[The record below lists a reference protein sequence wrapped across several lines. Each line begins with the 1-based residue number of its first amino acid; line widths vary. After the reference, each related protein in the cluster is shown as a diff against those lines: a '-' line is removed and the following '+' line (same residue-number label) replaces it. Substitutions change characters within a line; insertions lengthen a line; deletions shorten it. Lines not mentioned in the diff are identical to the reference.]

1 MALENPTEMEEAN
14 YSTDKRYISS
24 SRKFF
29 FFEGQVHYFN
39 YSVERK
45 YGNELFTLKTSPSN
59 GKTRMS
65 SSFLYTTASIGPD
78 SHLFVKSNNK
88 RIHSSEN
95 VSCNKGCPNIGIK
108 SRESLFTF

>member
-1 MALENPTEMEEAN
+1 MEEAN